1 MRSGSDPE
9 LLLSPGHRR
18 VVNGLHVMAVLL
30 KEDVGEVGAE
40 DGVTNVDRDDVR
52 RGLLNSDSSSKQG
65 ASKVLHIELVS
76 LSQLSKFKM
85 QITPTIS
92 TANTDLPSSLLRT
105 LMEARDP
112 ARTVGGREV
121 VKMKPEV

>member
-1 MRSGSDPE
+1 MRGGSDPE
-9 LLLSPGHRR
+9 LLLSPGHRGI
-18 VVNGLHVMAVLL
+18 VNGLYVMAVLL

-52 RGLLNSDSSSKQG
+52 WGLLNSDSSSKQG
-65 ASKVLHIELVS
+65 ASEVLHIELVS
-76 LSQLSKFKM
+76 LSQLSKFKLPLTSN
-85 QITPTIS
+85 IG

-105 LMEARDP
+105 LMEAKDP
-112 ARTVGGREV
+112 ARTVGGKEV